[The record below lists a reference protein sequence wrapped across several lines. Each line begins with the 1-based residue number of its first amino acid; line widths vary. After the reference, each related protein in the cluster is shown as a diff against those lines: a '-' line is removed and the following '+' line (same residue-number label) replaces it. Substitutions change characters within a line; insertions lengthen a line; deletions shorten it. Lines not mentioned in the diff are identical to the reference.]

1 MSAAL
6 PLPVF
11 WGTSNSQVARQDDR
25 RAWEEAP
32 AARCEAK
39 AAAKAAADEPEISLA
54 FYRKHTE
61 SMLRRYLYA
70 SMQVGRAPSILGEPI
85 ARGWASSR
93 PIRTFED
100 AVIFVL
106 DVETC
111 LNQMGSLDRQLLC
124 RIVIQEYTQ
133 AEAATLLGMSVRTIS
148 YKFPLAVDRLTQK
161 LLKTGLLVLPH

>member
-1 MSAAL
+1 MSAVL
-6 PLPVF
+6 QLPVF
-11 WGTSNSQVARQDDR
+11 WGTGNSQVEGQNDR
-25 RAWEEAP
+25 RIWAEEP
-32 AARCEAK
+32 AVLSEAET
-39 AAAKAAADEPEISLA
+39 AAKAAAAEPEVSLA

-70 SMQVGRAPSILGEPI
+70 SMQVGRAPSILGDPV

-100 AVIFVL
+100 AVIFIL

-111 LNQMGSLDRQLLC
+111 LSQLGSLDRQMLC

-148 YKFPLAVDRLTQK
+148 YKFPLALDRLTEK
-161 LLKTGLLVLPH
+161 LLKTGLLVLPL

>member
-6 PLPVF
+6 QLPVF
-11 WGTSNSQVARQDDR
+11 WGVGTLQATRQNDGR
-25 RAWEEAP
+25 IWEEKP
-32 AARCEAK
+32 AARCEPRT
-39 AAAKAAADEPEISLA
+39 AARAAADEPEVSLA

-61 SMLRRYLYA
+61 CMLRRYLYA
-70 SMQVGRAPSILGEPI
+70 SMQVGRAPSILGDPV

-100 AVIFVL
+100 AVISVL
-106 DVETC
+106 DLETC
-111 LNQMGSLDRQLLC
+111 LNQLGSLDREMLC

-148 YKFPLAVDRLTQK
+148 YKFPLALDRLTRK
-161 LLKTGLLVLPH
+161 LLDTGLLVLPL